1 MVHLLFISGIQA
13 HRSSEQLGSALE
25 HIERM
30 SSRMDESGIIQD
42 YTYHELCHL
51 LVESGLYRFEDF
63 ERVLEEHLNTNG
75 L

>member
-13 HRSSEQLGSALE
+13 HRSSDNLMSALE
-25 HIERM
+25 HIQRM
-30 SSRMDESGIIQD
+30 SSRVDDSGIIQE
-42 YTYHELCHL
+42 YTYKELHDI
-51 LVESGLYRFEDF
+51 LVESRLYRLEDF

>member
-13 HRSSEQLGSALE
+13 HRSSDNLMSALE
-25 HIERM
+25 HIQRM
-30 SSRMDESGIIQD
+30 STRVDDSGIFQE
-42 YTYHELCHL
+42 YTYKELHDI
-51 LVESGLYRFEDF
+51 LVESRLYRLEDF